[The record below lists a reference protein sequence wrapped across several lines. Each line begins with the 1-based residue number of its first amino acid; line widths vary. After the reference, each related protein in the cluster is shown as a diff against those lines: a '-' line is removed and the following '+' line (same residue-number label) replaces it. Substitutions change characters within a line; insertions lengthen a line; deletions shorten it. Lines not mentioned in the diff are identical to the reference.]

1 MLPSMNAITR
11 TVQQALANAPVSLRE
26 LARRTG
32 ISHVQLARVV
42 SGERNATAA
51 VAEAVADALEAIAGE
66 ATKEAKCVR
75 RSLTKHRR
83 VAE

>member
-1 MLPSMNAITR
+1 MNVLTR

-42 SGERNATAA
+42 SGERNATQA
-51 VAEAVADALEAIAGE
+51 VAAAIAEALEGIATE
-66 ATKEAKCVR
+66 AATESKRVR
-75 RSLTKHRR
+75 RSITNHQRN
-83 VAE
+83 AE